1 MSVILGVMSV
11 TQRFREPKQLGQT
24 SEKFNVTEE
33 NFEHLPIKKII
44 CIFVSFKRFI
54 NHRN

>member
-33 NFEHLPIKKII
+33 NFEHLPIKKNYMHLFPSNI
-44 CIFVSFKRFI
+44 S
-54 NHRN
+54 